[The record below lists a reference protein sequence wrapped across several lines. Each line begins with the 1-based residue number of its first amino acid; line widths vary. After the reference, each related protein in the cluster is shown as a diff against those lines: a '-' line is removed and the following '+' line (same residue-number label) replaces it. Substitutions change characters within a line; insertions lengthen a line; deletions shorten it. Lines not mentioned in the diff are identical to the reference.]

1 MLYTTSDRSWNNLWG
16 GFAQFFLALKNT
28 DPVTR
33 PRVGLK
39 LLQSSISWILWIFG
53 LTQSIGFKLSQLNTS
68 IVSNF
73 NSHLFC
79 ERLMLI
85 ITLYVIHITDWIL
98 IIVTES
104 PVRRSWISSSRSH
117 RFSCVETHQ
126 LHSVSCKRVTERMK
140 SVEISFLS
148 SYLVQ
153 SIHLPSI
160 LQANRLT
167 AIICLLKNWLW
178 VLWLLRLQQEQ
189 FRLWIWWENLCECP
203 IANIIKTRSQ
213 KLPINR
219 KTKNKTQQFVP
230 LKLSALCMSRNKV
243 WDL

>member
-1 MLYTTSDRSWNNLWG
+1 MGIIGENLLSSL
-16 GFAQFFLALKNT
+16 FSFTFIPKI
-28 DPVTR
+28 
-33 PRVGLK
+33 
-39 LLQSSISWILWIFG
+39 LQSFITSRFPKDQYTPPIIVSWILWIFG
-53 LTQSIGFKLSQLNTS
+53 LTQSIHFKLSQLNTS

-73 NSHLFC
+73 ESYLSC
-79 ERLMLI
+79 EWLMLI

-98 IIVTES
+98 IIMTES
-104 PVRRSWISSSRSH
+104 PIRRTRISSSRSH

-167 AIICLLKNWLW
+167 AIICLLKND
-178 VLWLLRLQQEQ
+178 
-189 FRLWIWWENLCECP
+189 CECCGC
-203 IANIIKTRSQ
+203 
-213 KLPINR
+213 
-219 KTKNKTQQFVP
+219 
-230 LKLSALCMSRNKV
+230 SACSRNSS
-243 WDL
+243 DCGSD